1 MKKQQLIQEKKKLY
15 AVFAKAIPSFLCAL
29 MGLTVSLVA
38 YFLYQ
43 WKCLWFLISFFC
55 LYIGV
60 ILFLFIVS
68 VMIVKRKERM
78 IENED
83 DELKF

>member
-1 MKKQQLIQEKKKLY
+1 MKKQQLIQEKKKIY
-15 AVFAKAIPSFLCAL
+15 VVFTEAIPSFLCAL
-29 MGLTVSLVA
+29 MGLTVSFVA

-43 WKCLWFLISFFC
+43 WKFLWFLISFFG

-60 ILFLFIVS
+60 ILLLFIVS
-68 VMIVKRKERM
+68 VVIVKRKERI
-78 IENED
+78 IEAED

>member
-15 AVFAKAIPSFLCAL
+15 AIFTEAIPSFLCAL
-29 MGLTVSLVA
+29 MGLTVSFVA
-38 YFLYQ
+38 YFRYQ
-43 WKCLWFLISFFC
+43 WKFLWFLISFFG

-60 ILFLFIVS
+60 ILLLFIVF
-68 VMIVKRKERM
+68 VVIVKRKERR
-78 IENED
+78 IEDED